1 MIVKKKK
8 WAFWKSINFKITI
21 SFLLILLVSIEIIGN
36 IFIQN
41 LEQTTIS
48 DYKETVN
55 NRVSQLATSAGDIFS
70 DMTETDDQKN
80 EVLQNQ
86 LESFNAS
93 DILEARIV
101 DSKEVIRAA
110 VGSSNDELIG
120 KKNDYLD
127 LIDFTLKR
135 KEIVEDGR
143 QVYVNVQPIQN
154 STGDSVLGAIY
165 VKSDISQQYNRVQD
179 IATIFYSASLV
190 AGLISVI
197 VALLFARSITKPIK
211 EMEKQAFKIAYG
223 DYSSKIKVV
232 GEDEL
237 SELGTTFN
245 LLSNRIE
252 RTQDTM
258 ESEQN
263 KLNNVLTYMTDGV
276 IATDRRG
283 KVVLIN
289 QPALDQLNMARSDV
303 IGTSILQLFELE
315 KEYTMRD
322 LLENR
327 PEIVIDRVDAN
338 EDFISLK
345 SDFALL
351 RRESGFISGLVA
363 VLHDVTEQEK
373 NERERRNFVSNVSH
387 ELRTPLTS
395 VKSYLEALQDGAW
408 RDSKIAPEFIDVSL
422 EETNRMIRMIN
433 DLLNLSR
440 MDDGNVHLDLEIVNF
455 VNLVEFVLNRFD
467 QMMNNDSDLKKYIIE
482 RDFQLETAWVEVDT
496 DKMTQV
502 IDNVINNAIK
512 YSPDGGVITV
522 VLKTVQHQVILSV
535 TDEGM
540 GIPRKD
546 LGKIFDRF
554 YRVDKARARKQ
565 GGTGLG
571 LAIAREVMKA
581 HGGYIWA
588 KSQEGEGSTFTL
600 VLPEQEDFE
609 VEEWD

>member
-1 MIVKKKK
+1 MGKKKK
-8 WAFWKSINFKITI
+8 WVFWKSINFKITI

-70 DMTETDDQKN
+70 DMTETDEQKN

-127 LIDFTLKR
+127 LMDFTLKR
-135 KEIVEDGR
+135 KEIVDDGR
-143 QVYVNVQPIQN
+143 QVYINVQPIQN

-179 IATIFYSASLV
+179 IATIFYSASFV
-190 AGLISVI
+190 AGLIAVV

-289 QPALDQLNMARSDV
+289 QPALDQLNMERSDV

-408 RDSKIAPEFIDVSL
+408 RDQKIAPEFIDVSL

-455 VNLVEFVLNRFD
+455 VNLVEFALNRFD

-502 IDNVINNAIK
+502 IDNVMNNAIK

-522 VLKTVQHQVILSV
+522 RLKTVQHQVILSV

-581 HGGYIWA
+581 HRGYIWA

-600 VLPEQEDFE
+600 VLPEQADFE

>member
-1 MIVKKKK
+1 LIGKKKK
-8 WAFWKSINFKITI
+8 WVFWKSINFKITI

-70 DMTETDDQKN
+70 DMTETDEQKN

-127 LIDFTLKR
+127 LMDFTLKR
-135 KEIVEDGR
+135 KEIVDDGR
-143 QVYVNVQPIQN
+143 QVYINVQPIQN

-179 IATIFYSASLV
+179 IATIFYSASFV
-190 AGLISVI
+190 AGLIAVV

-289 QPALDQLNMARSDV
+289 QPALDQLNMERSDV

-408 RDSKIAPEFIDVSL
+408 RDQKIAPEFIDVSL

-455 VNLVEFVLNRFD
+455 VNLVEFALNRFD

-502 IDNVINNAIK
+502 IDNVMNNAIK

-522 VLKTVQHQVILSV
+522 RLKTVQHQVILSV

-581 HGGYIWA
+581 HRGYIWA

-600 VLPEQEDFE
+600 VLPEQADFE

>member
-1 MIVKKKK
+1 MVKKKK

>member
-1 MIVKKKK
+1 MAVKKKK

-101 DSKEVIRAA
+101 DSKEVIRAT
-110 VGSSNDELIG
+110 VGLSNDGLIG

-127 LIDFTLKR
+127 LMDFTLKR
-135 KEIVEDGR
+135 KETVEDGR
-143 QVYVNVQPIQN
+143 QVYINVQPIQN
-154 STGDSVLGAIY
+154 STGDSILGAIY

-179 IATIFYSASLV
+179 IATIFYSASFV

-289 QPALDQLNMARSDV
+289 QPALDQLNMERSDV
-303 IGTSILQLFELE
+303 IGTSILKLFELE

-327 PEIVIDRVDAN
+327 PEIVIDRVDSN

-408 RDSKIAPEFIDVSL
+408 QDQKIAPEFIDVSL

-467 QMMNNDSDLKKYIIE
+467 QMMNSDSDLKKYIIV

-502 IDNVINNAIK
+502 IDNVMNNAIK
-512 YSPDGGVITV
+512 YSPDGGVITIT
-522 VLKTVQHQVILSV
+522 LKTVQHQVILSV

-581 HGGYIWA
+581 HNGYIWA
-588 KSQEGEGSTFTL
+588 KSQEGDGSTFTL

>member
-1 MIVKKKK
+1 MKKKRRK
-8 WAFWKSINFKITI
+8 LWKSITFKITI
-21 SFLLILLVSIEIIGN
+21 SFLLILLISIEIIGN
-36 IFIQN
+36 IFIRQ
-41 LEQTTIS
+41 LEKMTIS
-48 DYKETVN
+48 DYKESVN
-55 NRVSQLATSAGDIFS
+55 VRVTQLSASVSDIFS
-70 DMTETDDQKN
+70 DPKESDEQKN
-80 EVLQNQ
+80 EVLQSQ
-86 LESFNAS
+86 LESFHSS
-93 DILEARIV
+93 DTIEARIV
-101 DSKEVIRAA
+101 DSKEVIRASS
-110 VGSSNDELIG
+110 GLSSNEQIG

-127 LIDFTLKR
+127 LMDFTLKR
-135 KEIVEDGR
+135 KEVVDEDK
-143 QVYVNVQPIQN
+143 QVYITVQPIQS
-154 STGDSVLGAIY
+154 STGDSIIGAIY
-165 VKSDISQQYNRVQD
+165 VKSDISTQYSQVRE
-179 IATIFYSASLV
+179 IATIFYSASLI
-190 AGLISVI
+190 AGGIAVI
-197 VALLFARSITKPIK
+197 VALLFSRSITRPIK

-223 DYSSKIKVV
+223 DYSSKVIVY

-237 SELGTTFN
+237 SELSTTFN
-245 LLSNRIE
+245 LLSNRVE

-258 ESEQN
+258 EGEQN

-289 QPALDQLNMARSDV
+289 QPALDQLNVERVDV
-303 IGTSILQLFELE
+303 IGTSILELFELE
-315 KEYTMRD
+315 TEYSMRD
-322 LLENR
+322 LLEDR
-327 PEIVIDRVDAN
+327 PEIILDRMDAN
-338 EDFISLK
+338 NDFISLK

-408 RDSKIAPEFIDVSL
+408 QDQKIAPGFIDVSL

-440 MDDGNVHLDLEIVNF
+440 MDDGNISLELEIVNF
-455 VNLVEFVLNRFD
+455 VNLVDFTLNRFD
-467 QMMNNDSDLKKYIIE
+467 QMRENDDELKKFTIE
-482 RDFQLETAWVEVDT
+482 RDIQEETIWVEVDT

-502 IDNVINNAIK
+502 IDNVMNNAIK
-512 YSPDGGVITV
+512 YSPNGGTITIQ
-522 VLKTVQHQVILSV
+522 LKKVRHQVILNI
-535 TDEGM
+535 TDEGL

-581 HGGYIWA
+581 HHGYIWA
-588 KSQEGEGSTFTL
+588 KSQEGFGSTFSI
-600 VLPEQEDFE
+600 VLPEQAEFE
-609 VEEWD
+609 VEEWE

>member
-1 MIVKKKK
+1 MIGKKKK
-8 WAFWKSINFKITI
+8 WVFWKSINFKITI

-70 DMTETDDQKN
+70 DMTETDEQKN

-127 LIDFTLKR
+127 LMDFTLKR
-135 KEIVEDGR
+135 KEIVDDGR
-143 QVYVNVQPIQN
+143 QVYINVQPIQN

-179 IATIFYSASLV
+179 IATIFYSASFV
-190 AGLISVI
+190 AGLIAVV

-289 QPALDQLNMARSDV
+289 QPALDQLNMERSDV

-408 RDSKIAPEFIDVSL
+408 RDQKIAPEFIDVSL

-455 VNLVEFVLNRFD
+455 VNLVEFALNRFD

-502 IDNVINNAIK
+502 IDNVMNNAIK

-522 VLKTVQHQVILSV
+522 RLKTVQHQVILSV

-581 HGGYIWA
+581 HRGYIWA

-600 VLPEQEDFE
+600 VLPEQADFE

>member
-1 MIVKKKK
+1 MTGKKKK
-8 WAFWKSINFKITI
+8 WTFWKSINFKITI

-70 DMTETDDQKN
+70 DMTETDEQKN

-127 LIDFTLKR
+127 LMDFTLKR
-135 KEIVEDGR
+135 KEIVDDGR
-143 QVYVNVQPIQN
+143 QVYINVQPIQN

-179 IATIFYSASLV
+179 IATIFYSASFV
-190 AGLISVI
+190 AGLIAVV
-197 VALLFARSITKPIK
+197 VALLFARSITRPIK

-252 RTQDTM
+252 RTQDNM

-289 QPALDQLNMARSDV
+289 QPALDQLNMERSDV

-327 PEIVIDRVDAN
+327 PEIVIDRVDSN

-408 RDSKIAPEFIDVSL
+408 RDQKIAPEFIDVSL

-467 QMMNNDSDLKKYIIE
+467 QMMNSDVELKKYIID

-502 IDNVINNAIK
+502 IDNVMNNAIK

-522 VLKTVQHQVILSV
+522 RLKTVQHQVILSV

-581 HGGYIWA
+581 HRGYIWA

-600 VLPEQEDFE
+600 VLPEQKDFE